1 MATTAQERSL
11 ISSFGKLPESTMAG
25 RPPDFMMDVMG
36 VGGGDPRAAGGFAEW
51 QQRNASPPPSIF
63 ASLTDQGMD
72 PANAAKGA
80 AAMSNDESMA
90 NAQAEVRVAQTDR
103 GSRAKLAARE
113 FMQNFPEASLGFD
126 PLDDR
131 LRNAISDYA
140 RNFDVSED
148 EIRNALKNVE
158 QDLAAP
164 PPAPIEAPGS
174 APPPPPVTLQMQTP
188 APPINP
194 MTGIPDLAPR
204 AVTPRG
210 TTQQT
215 DPFAGYAALQDIEQ
229 PSLKV
234 TPAEGTVLPW
244 DKPEE
249 LSPQIPVPVPAPT
262 PVPAPMAPPPVVTTP
277 PIDPGTG
284 MPGLVPPKEAIE
296 YDEDILE
303 ASASV
308 TADMA
313 GQLPA
318 EEAVPAV
325 PDGQTEAE
333 VAVGSYIGGTNLTDV
348 DHPDAV
354 FGQYSDPY
362 SAIFESKVRSEMGD
376 RGTRNPALVAT
387 AMKGKE
393 HALGSWVIDTA
404 PQKVG
409 TAEGAYG
416 SYLEAPKSTDEAIRK
431 QNYAALS
438 KASALA
444 YQNPDD
450 SFAWTKGTPYSDWK
464 DAEKTLY
471 HSIVTQQPEVE
482 FSIVLANEGITGRGP
497 FGQSQMQGARNLF
510 RYWQNEQIR
519 NPNAPKRGFISFWND
534 MSAKSRGTAGQTP
547 VAASPP
553 ADMQTTTPSA
563 YGGTP
568 LENPLAPYQG

>member
-1 MATTAQERSL
+1 
-11 ISSFGKLPESTMAG
+11 
-25 RPPDFMMDVMG
+25 MMDVMG

-262 PVPAPMAPPPVVTTP
+262 PVPAPMAPP
-277 PIDPGTG
+277 
-284 MPGLVPPKEAIE
+284 
-296 YDEDILE
+296 
-303 ASASV
+303 
-308 TADMA
+308 
-313 GQLPA
+313 
-318 EEAVPAV
+318 
-325 PDGQTEAE
+325 
-333 VAVGSYIGGTNLTDV
+333 
-348 DHPDAV
+348 
-354 FGQYSDPY
+354 
-362 SAIFESKVRSEMGD
+362 
-376 RGTRNPALVAT
+376 
-387 AMKGKE
+387 
-393 HALGSWVIDTA
+393 
-404 PQKVG
+404 
-409 TAEGAYG
+409 
-416 SYLEAPKSTDEAIRK
+416 
-431 QNYAALS
+431 
-438 KASALA
+438 
-444 YQNPDD
+444 
-450 SFAWTKGTPYSDWK
+450 
-464 DAEKTLY
+464 
-471 HSIVTQQPEVE
+471 
-482 FSIVLANEGITGRGP
+482 
-497 FGQSQMQGARNLF
+497 
-510 RYWQNEQIR
+510 
-519 NPNAPKRGFISFWND
+519 
-534 MSAKSRGTAGQTP
+534 
-547 VAASPP
+547 
-553 ADMQTTTPSA
+553 
-563 YGGTP
+563 
-568 LENPLAPYQG
+568 

>member
-1 MATTAQERSL
+1 MATTSEESSL
-11 ISSFGKLPESTMAG
+11 IRSFANLPGSVMAG
-25 RPPDFMMDVMG
+25 RQPDFMLDVMG
-36 VGGGDPRAAGGFAEW
+36 IGGDPRAAGGFAEW
-51 QQRNASPPPSIF
+51 QQRNAPPPSSIF

-90 NAQAEVRVAQTDR
+90 NAQSEVRVAQTDR
-103 GSRAKLAARE
+103 VSRAKLAARE
-113 FMQNFPEASLGFD
+113 FIQNFPEAALGFD

-140 RNFDVSED
+140 RNFDISED

-158 QDLAAP
+158 RDMAVP
-164 PPAPIEAPGS
+164 PPPPIEAPGS
-174 APPPPPVTLQMQTP
+174 APPPPPTPLQILPPT
-188 APPINP
+188 PPISP
-194 MTGIPDLAPR
+194 MTGMPGMVPP
-204 AVTPRG
+204 AVMPRG
-210 TTQQT
+210 AVQTT
-215 DPFAGYAALQDIEQ
+215 DPFAGYPAVRDIEQ
-229 PSLKV
+229 PSLMAV
-234 TPAEGTVLPW
+234 PSAAAVPPW
-244 DKPEE
+244 SVPEE

-262 PVPAPMAPPPVVTTP
+262 PVPVPAPTPVPAPAPGAGMPL
-277 PIDPGTG
+277 DPGFQAG
-284 MPGLVPPKEAIE
+284 IQ

-303 ASASV
+303 ASITEAMAS
-308 TADMA
+308 
-313 GQLPA
+313 QLPP

-333 VAVGSYIGGTNLTDV
+333 VAVGSYIGSPNLTNV
-348 DHPDAV
+348 DSPDAV
-354 FGQYSDPY
+354 FFGQYSDPY

-404 PQKVG
+404 PQEFDPLG
-409 TAEGAYG
+409 YG
-416 SYLEAPKSTDEAIRK
+416 SYLEAPKSTDEVIRK

-450 SFAWTKGTPYSDWK
+450 SFAWTEGTPYWDWEN
-464 DAEKTLY
+464 AEKTLY

-497 FGQSQMQGARNLF
+497 FGQSQMQGARNAF

-519 NPNAPKRGFISFWND
+519 DPNAPKRGFISFWND
-534 MSAKSRGTAGQTP
+534 MSAKSRGTGGQTP
-547 VAASPP
+547 VAAPSPTN
-553 ADMQTTTPSA
+553 MQTTTPSV